1 MAMLASRSSRDGWV
15 FEGGLDMVERQG
27 MGGREKIGTVVRV
40 VGGSEYQDD
49 TDSEMV
55 MANEGKS

>member
-1 MAMLASRSSRDGWV
+1 MVGSLRVDWTWWKDREW
-15 FEGGLDMVERQG
+15 EGGK
-27 MGGREKIGTVVRV
+27 KIGTVVRV

-49 TDSEMV
+49 MDSEMV